1 MKFKFTRITDIDRE
15 VFFMDSISK
24 AAAAAIPA
32 PAASAGNK
40 RYGFKS
46 RDGVMPPDTAL
57 IKNTRDSGKNHIDGN
72 RADIEEE
79 KLWLDIL
86 LYRFPAS
93 PEVMMD
99 AVR

>member
-1 MKFKFTRITDIDRE
+1 
-15 VFFMDSISK
+15 MDSIST

-32 PAASAGNK
+32 PAASEGNK

-46 RDGVMPPDTAL
+46 WDVVMPPDTAL
-57 IKNTRDSGKNHIDGN
+57 MKNPRDSGKNHIDGN
-72 RADIEEE
+72 RDDIEAE

-93 PEVMMD
+93 PEVMIA